1 MYTLYYMPGA
11 CSLAVHTLLNEVNAP
26 FTTVNVRNNP
36 EKPMERPPEFLKIN
50 PRGNVPVLQKDG
62 FVLREGAAI
71 LTTLADENKS
81 PLLPATGNARATAL
95 EWLAFA
101 NSTLHPAYGRMF
113 WLNGQLGD
121 KAAENP
127 LYEATIANIQ
137 KHWDDIEKRL
147 SESDYLA
154 GKEVTLA
161 DILVTV
167 IANWSP
173 AAKKPINF
181 GPKTKAL
188 LQKISSRPAYKKA
201 MESENVTYK
210 VAA

>member
-1 MYTLYYMPGA
+1 MYTLYYKAGA
-11 CSLAVHTLLNEVNAP
+11 CSLAVHVALEEVGAKYNLVSSTGADG
-26 FTTVNVRNNP
+26 
-36 EKPMERPPEFLKIN
+36 KLSPEFLKAN
-50 PRGNVPVLQKDG
+50 PRGAVPVLEKDG

-71 LTTLADENKS
+71 LTTLLDEHKS
-81 PLLPATGNARATAL
+81 PLLPASGNARAIAL

-101 NSTLHPAYGRMF
+101 NSTLHPAYSTMF
-113 WLNGQLGD
+113 GLNAALGD

-127 LYEATIANIQ
+127 LYDAAIAKIQ
-137 KHWDDIEKRL
+137 KWWDDIEQHL
-147 SESDYLA
+147 GQSAYLA
-154 GKEVTLA
+154 GEQCTVA

-188 LQKISSRPAYKKA
+188 FTKVIARPAYAKA
-201 MESENVTYK
+201 LADENVTYK